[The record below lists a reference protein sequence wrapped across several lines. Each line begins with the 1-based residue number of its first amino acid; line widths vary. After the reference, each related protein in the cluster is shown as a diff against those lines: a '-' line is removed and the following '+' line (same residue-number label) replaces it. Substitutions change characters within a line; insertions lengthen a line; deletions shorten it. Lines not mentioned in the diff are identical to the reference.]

1 MLIWLRSFFKAAQ
14 SPLVDYMILM
24 QFKLAE
30 KLALEKALDPPVR
43 LKHVCLEI
51 FSKPLSWIRVPPLFP
66 HTTSVMGKR
75 TKQPKK

>member
-1 MLIWLRSFFKAAQ
+1 ML
-14 SPLVDYMILM
+14 DYIILM